1 MPGIPAGAPVP
12 GDRTM
17 RSELLW
23 FLPRQDEAPEPP
35 PADDH
40 DLFDIGDHDP
50 ILRYATVG
58 IFVIMATAALAIAR
72 PVALPVTAGIVFG
85 LVLGPVSDALVRRG
99 LPHAAAAG
107 IVVLTGIVLLMGL
120 FAILAAPVAMG
131 ADQIPA
137 IIDTLRAKF
146 DGFFDMMRRL
156 QGVPRGATAPVATET
171 AAGTSFTPLLN
182 IAVTSSSAA
191 GGMLIFVATIFF
203 YLAARRHLKA
213 RVLRLCLGRDA
224 RQVAGSFFEEV
235 EQRIGSY
242 FAVVTVINLVVGV
255 VATAI
260 AWLAGFPY
268 PLFWG
273 ALSFVLNYLAFI
285 GPLILTA
292 LMLGAGV
299 TTADTAF
306 AALWPVSVYAL
317 IHLIEGNVL
326 TPSLVGRRLTVSP
339 FLVFLSF
346 VFWLW
351 LWGPVGAILSTPLL
365 LIAMVMVE
373 VLSAYRHLGT
383 PETPAPATASGTA
396 EETARSTMRDDS
408 KDPSPVS
415 ITA

>member
-1 MPGIPAGAPVP
+1 
-12 GDRTM
+12 M

-23 FLPRQDEAPEPP
+23 FLPRHEEAPEP

-40 DLFDIGDHDP
+40 DLFEIGDHDP
-50 ILRYATVG
+50 VLRYATLG

-107 IVVLTGIVLLMGL
+107 VVVLTGIILLMGL
-120 FAILAAPVAMG
+120 FAILAAPVALG

-137 IIDTLRAKF
+137 IVDTLRGKL

-156 QGVPRGATAPVATET
+156 QGVPQGATAPVATET
-171 AAGTSFTPLLN
+171 AGGTSFTPLLN

-255 VATAI
+255 IATAI

-317 IHLIEGNVL
+317 IHLLEGNVI

-365 LIAMVMVE
+365 LIGMVMVE
-373 VLSAYRHLGT
+373 VLSAYRHLGK
-383 PETPAPATASGTA
+383 PSDGGSDAATTTGTA
-396 EETARSTMRDDS
+396 DETARLTMRDGPQP
-408 KDPSPVS
+408 PSPVS